1 MIFVIII
8 LLLYFFFD
16 GMPVTFFTLYT
27 AMLIIHISLAVLV
40 STNAKA
46 KQRDGGTLWAVFSF
60 FLGVPIA
67 LLYFLL
73 NIGLGTENENK
84 KLKNRQRNAIIYICT
99 VLVVAA
105 ALTPVYVHEFKQS
118 VLQEEFDSAGRM
130 AYLNADGTHY
140 ICYDKIGKTYSVD
153 DCDWIPYY
161 TPDNKAL
168 ELEDYSGEVENR
180 DFTKDYCRYVSA
192 DGKVRIEQDR
202 AFINEGGYMV
212 DKDAGKME
220 EIVIEEYD
228 DSDCAYFIYEDK
240 NGELYFNPADCS
252 WDGDGNLVFESQEIT
267 DYVKEHKG

>member
-1 MIFVIII
+1 MIFIII
-8 LLLYFFFD
+8 LLLFLFLD
-16 GMPVTFFTLYT
+16 SMPVTIITLYT

-99 VLVVAA
+99 VLVVAT
-105 ALTPVYVHEFKQS
+105 ALTPVYVHEYKQS

-140 ICYDKIGKTYSVD
+140 ICYDKIGKIYSTD
-153 DCDWIPYY
+153 DSDLIPYY
-161 TPDNKAL
+161 TPDNKVL
-168 ELEDYSGEVENR
+168 ELEDYSDEVENR

-192 DGKVRIEQDR
+192 DGKVRIDSER
-202 AFINEGGYMV
+202 AFINADGYMV
-212 DKDAGKME
+212 DKDSGKME
-220 EIVIEEYD
+220 EIVIPDYHD
-228 DSDCAYFIYEDK
+228 DDFVYFIYEDK
-240 NGELYFNPADCS
+240 NCELYFLPEDSS
-252 WDGDGNLVFESQEIT
+252 WDGDGNLVFKPQEIT